1 MKDKRIG
8 DFRKLLN
15 SLMESLVATAR
26 ISRWEGPETVPT
38 PLRESAS
45 KLLYHLDSAKRLAGG
60 IHAGSQPA
68 VGPLTAMSGAV
79 GRLDA
84 AHLEYRRRL
93 DEAPAQQREAAM
105 DLDYEIDAVKGEAHR
120 WS

>member
-1 MKDKRIG
+1 MD
-8 DFRKLLN
+8 
-15 SLMESLVATAR
+15 SLVATAR
-26 ISRWEGPETVPT
+26 ISRWEGPETVPA

-45 KLLYHLDSAKRLAGG
+45 KLVHHFDSAKRLAGG
-60 IHAGSQPA
+60 IHAGPQPVLA
-68 VGPLTAMSGAV
+68 PLAAMSGAV

-84 AHLEYRRRL
+84 AHLEYCRRL